1 MAERFGEWRAGITGS
16 PELEWVDDLLDRLPE
31 QPDIL
36 ELGCGGAVESTLRLA
51 AAGQLTGIDIS
62 DHQLRLAR
70 ERCPGG
76 HFVLG
81 DMTTV
86 ELDPESF
93 DAVVSLYAFNHI
105 PRADLP
111 RLIKRIGVWLRRD
124 GYLLATFG
132 VSDSE
137 GVEDDWLGVPMF
149 FASHS
154 IGSNRAF
161 VREAG
166 LGIVGDELSVV
177 VEPGDGEGRFQWILA
192 WKP

>member
-16 PELEWVDDLLDRLPE
+16 PELEWVDDLVDRLPE
-31 QPDIL
+31 ESDVL
-36 ELGCGGAVESTLRLA
+36 ELGCGGAVEPTLRLA
-51 AAGQLTGIDIS
+51 AAGRLTGIDIS
-62 DHQLRLAR
+62 EHQLRLAR

-76 HFVLG
+76 NFILG
-81 DMTTV
+81 DMTTI

-111 RLIKRIGVWLRRD
+111 GLIKRIGAWLRPD

-137 GVEDDWLGVPMF
+137 SVQDDWLGVPMF

-166 LGIVGDELSVV
+166 LAIVGDESVV
-177 VEPGDGEGRFQWILA
+177 ITEPEDGEGRFQWILA